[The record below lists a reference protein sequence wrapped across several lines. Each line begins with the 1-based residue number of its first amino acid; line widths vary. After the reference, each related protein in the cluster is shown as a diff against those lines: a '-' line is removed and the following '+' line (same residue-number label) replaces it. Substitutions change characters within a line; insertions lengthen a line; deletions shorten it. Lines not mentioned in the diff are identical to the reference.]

1 MYIEI
6 KLKLNWKWIV
16 NTSTCH
22 IFQTAVPL
30 LLIFFS
36 ANPYINWLTP
46 PPFTLPPRVFTV
58 VHVWFSILTRLQIDI
73 KIVGF
78 GHKLITTGLTF
89 MKRDGERRE
98 RCRRRESKF
107 SCSLFHLLEKFQY
120 TTVFTLFSH
129 LLPRLFIGAHKIVMR
144 WKRFTI
150 RISLSIMSCV
160 YPKTGRVWRMPAKC
174 MGWTFSRKQVY
185 VKRCF
190 KIWWF
195 NRCLMWPL

>member
-1 MYIEI
+1 MNYSEI
-6 KLKLNWKWIV
+6 KLEMNC
-16 NTSTCH
+16 TCK
-22 IFQTAVPL
+22 
-30 LLIFFS
+30 
-36 ANPYINWLTP
+36 YINMSQISNSCPFTSYFFLQTHINGLTP
-46 PPFTLPPRVFTV
+46 PPLFTLPPRVFTV
-58 VHVWFSILTRLQIDI
+58 VHLWFSILIRLQIDI

-120 TTVFTLFSH
+120 TTVFTMFPH
-129 LLPRLFIGAHKIVMR
+129 ILPRLFIGAHKVVMR

-160 YPKTGRVWRMPAKC
+160 YPRTERVWRMPAKC